1 MQTILMQC
9 CGGAQGVRDPGAL
22 EAALYRQQ
30 TGYYEDI
37 VAKAAAVLES
47 LAINYP
53 SVDGNKL
60 YAYAAIT
67 RVKRPSAPG
76 SNQWGLGKLRLNPQY
91 RTLFSETE
99 SQAVD
104 LKRL

>member
-76 SNQWGLGKLRLNPQY
+76 SNQWGFGEVASKPAIQDAFFRD
-91 RTLFSETE
+91 RVS
-99 SQAVD
+99 SG
-104 LKRL
+104 